1 MPTVVIS
8 SKNPVKVNAT
18 KQAFALVFPDQT
30 FDFVEISAESGVSN
44 QPLSNQETQAGA
56 TNRVNNVAAAHPGA
70 DFYVGIE
77 GGVEQVGPDMHSF
90 AWVIIKGQNKNGQA
104 RTGTFFLPA
113 KVAELIHQ
121 GVELGAADDIV
132 FAKNNSKQQNGAVGI
147 LTGDV
152 IDRTKYYLD
161 AVVLA
166 LIPFRNPDLY

>member
-18 KQAFALVFPDQT
+18 KQAFTLVFPGQT
-30 FDFVEISAESGVSN
+30 FDFVEVSAASGVSN
-44 QPLSNQETQAGA
+44 QPLSNQETQIGA
-56 TNRVNNVAAAHPGA
+56 TNRVNNAAAAHPEA

-77 GGVEQVGPDMHSF
+77 GGVEQVGSDMHSF
-90 AWVIIKGQNKNGQA
+90 AWVVIKGQNKNGQA

>member
-18 KQAFALVFPDQT
+18 KQAFALVFPQET
-30 FDFVEISAESGVSN
+30 FNFIEVSAESGVSN
-44 QPLSNQETQAGA
+44 QPLSNQETLTGA
-56 TNRVNNVAAAHPGA
+56 ANRVANATSLHPDA

-77 GGVEQVGPDMHSF
+77 GGVEQTGTDMHSF
-90 AWVIIKGQNKNGQA
+90 AWVVIKGREKTGHA
-104 RTGTFFLPA
+104 RTGTFFLPT
-113 KVAELIHQ
+113 KVAELINQ
-121 GVELGAADDIV
+121 GMELGAADDVV
-132 FAKNNSKQQNGAVGI
+132 FAKHNSKQQNGAVGI

-152 IDRTKYYLD
+152 IDQTKYYVH